1 MRGEGQLL
9 RLGEY
14 LVRRA
19 CHRLPQDTRE
29 ERYRE
34 WAAELPAILHDPQI
48 RPAPRRAFRMVGY
61 AADTFRG
68 TMSPVRAPRRMSSA
82 TAALS
87 LLLLLLVL
95 VSWDIWTTA
104 RAPGHGLNYLQL
116 AWALLLLAFP
126 ISKLV
131 RSTAR
136 RTVLI
141 VISGTLAGV
150 AVNLW
155 NAAQAPENWVNYF
168 LAALCLLLLLALWL
182 VSRWARGG
190 HAGSPGS
197 RPPAP
202 GHAGT
207 T

>member
-34 WAAELPAILHDPQI
+34 WVAELPAILHDPQI
-48 RPAPRRAFRMVGY
+48 RPAPRRAVRMLGY

-68 TMSPVRAPRRMSSA
+68 TMTPVRAPRRMSSA
-82 TAALS
+82 LS
-87 LLLLLLVL
+87 LLLLSSLTI

-126 ISKLV
+126 VSMLV

-136 RTVLI
+136 MTMLI
-141 VISGTLAGV
+141 VISGNLAGV

-168 LAALCLLLLLALWL
+168 LAALCLLLLLALWIAR
-182 VSRWARGG
+182 RWARGRR
-190 HAGSPGS
+190 AGSPGS
-197 RPPAP
+197 HPPAA